1 MSGGHRFG
9 GLLWQRS
16 FRLLWIGETISQ
28 LGNAMAVVGVP
39 LVAVIVLHAS
49 TFTIGVL
56 TAAAWLPWLVIGLPA
71 GAWVDRLPARRVM
84 IACDVISALVYASVP
99 AAAWAGVLTT
109 GQVVAVQLLGGAASV
124 LFMTAYQV
132 YLPSLVK
139 PDELIEGNTKMQGSA
154 SAALFAGPSLAGL
167 VAQLLGA
174 VTALLGNA
182 VSFVVSAACLIG
194 TRPSAPGLAAAPRR
208 AAEPRRAGLRRLRP
222 GSAGP
227 RSGSPGSGGPGSGG
241 PGSGRPGSGGP
252 GSGGPGSGR
261 PGSGRPGSGGPGS
274 GGPGSGG
281 PGSGDPRTDDPRS
294 GSTHSGGPGSAGSR
308 RAGLR
313 REIADGLLLV
323 LRDPFLRQLSTFW
336 AAANLALTG
345 YAALLV
351 VFLVR
356 VIGLTPGSVGLLTA
370 IPGIGGI
377 LGAVLTGR
385 ITGRLGTA
393 RGLLVSTLCA
403 VPFGLL
409 IPLTGPGLRLA
420 FYVAGSLLV
429 YTGIAVGNIII
440 AAFRQSY
447 SPPGMCGRVTATMR
461 FLIFGT
467 SPIGALLGGSLG
479 TWLGV
484 RDALWVLL
492 GAVALSG
499 TLLLTRALTSRRDLP
514 TVIGGAGV
522 PAPAPP
528 ADVTRARPPE
538 GLAGEGLAH
547 EGLAHEGLAH
557 ESLEHE
563 RLQTGS
569 LAHEGLQ
576 TESLAHEGL
585 QTEDLPS
592 SQTGDGPV
600 W

>member
-1 MSGGHRFG
+1 VARGHRFG

-49 TFTIGVL
+49 TFVIGVL
-56 TAAAWLPWLVIGLPA
+56 TAAAWLPWLLIGLPA

-84 IACDVISALVYASVP
+84 IACDVISAVVYASVP

-109 GQVVAVQLLGGAASV
+109 GQIVAVQLLGGAASV

-139 PDELIEGNTKMQGSA
+139 PEELIEGNTKMQGSA

-194 TRPSAPGLAAAPRR
+194 TRPSAPGRPAAA
-208 AAEPRRAGLRRLRP
+208 
-222 GSAGP
+222 
-227 RSGSPGSGGPGSGG
+227 SP
-241 PGSGRPGSGGP
+241 
-252 GSGGPGSGR
+252 
-261 PGSGRPGSGGPGS
+261 
-274 GGPGSGG
+274 
-281 PGSGDPRTDDPRS
+281 
-294 GSTHSGGPGSAGSR
+294 

-313 REIADGLLLV
+313 REIADGLKLV

-336 AAANLALTG
+336 AVANLALTG
-345 YAALLV
+345 YTALLV

-385 ITGRLGTA
+385 ITARLGTA
-393 RGLLVSTLCA
+393 RGLLISTLCA

-420 FYVAGSLLV
+420 FYVAGSLLA

-479 TWLGV
+479 SWLGV

-514 TVIGGAGV
+514 SVIGEAPV
-522 PAPAPP
+522 PGPAAP
-528 ADVTRARPPE
+528 ADVTP
-538 GLAGEGLAH
+538 AGPR
-547 EGLAHEGLAH
+547 EGLAH

-563 RLQTGS
+563 R
-569 LAHEGLQ
+569 
-576 TESLAHEGL
+576 L

>member
-1 MSGGHRFG
+1 MVNGSGGGGVAGGGHRFG

-49 TFTIGVL
+49 TFVIGVL
-56 TAAAWLPWLVIGLPA
+56 TAAAWLPWLIIGLPA

-84 IACDVISALVYASVP
+84 IACDVISAVVYASVP

-182 VSFVVSAACLIG
+182 VSFVVSAACLVG
-194 TRPSAPGLAAAPRR
+194 TRPSAPGPATAP
-208 AAEPRRAGLRRLRP
+208 
-222 GSAGP
+222 
-227 RSGSPGSGGPGSGG
+227 
-241 PGSGRPGSGGP
+241 
-252 GSGGPGSGR
+252 
-261 PGSGRPGSGGPGS
+261 
-274 GGPGSGG
+274 
-281 PGSGDPRTDDPRS
+281 
-294 GSTHSGGPGSAGSR
+294 R

-313 REIADGLLLV
+313 REIADGLVLV

-336 AAANLALTG
+336 AVANLALTG

-370 IPGIGGI
+370 VPGIGGI

-385 ITGRLGTA
+385 ITARLGTA
-393 RGLLVSTLCA
+393 RGLLLSTLCA

-409 IPLTGPGLRLA
+409 IPLTGPGLRLV
-420 FYVAGSLLV
+420 FYVTGSLLA

-499 TLLLTRALTSRRDLP
+499 TLLLTRALTARRDLP
-514 TVIGGAGV
+514 RVIGEARV
-522 PAPAPP
+522 PAPAPS
-528 ADVTRARPPE
+528 ADVTPGRSHE
-538 GLAGEGLAH
+538 GPAGEVLAH
-547 EGLAHEGLAH
+547 EGM
-557 ESLEHE
+557 EHE
-563 RLQTGS
+563 TLHT
-569 LAHEGLQ
+569 EGADKPL
-576 TESLAHEGL
+576 
-585 QTEDLPS
+585 
-592 SQTGDGPV
+592 

>member
-1 MSGGHRFG
+1 MAGGRRFG

-16 FRLLWIGETISQ
+16 FRLLWIGETVSQ

-49 TFTIGVL
+49 TFVIGVL
-56 TAAAWLPWLVIGLPA
+56 TAAAWLPWLIIGLPA
-71 GAWVDRLPARRVM
+71 GAWVDRLPARPVM
-84 IACDVISALVYASVP
+84 IACDVISAVVYASVP

-167 VAQLLGA
+167 FAQLLGA

-182 VSFVVSAACLIG
+182 VSFVVSAACLIF
-194 TRPSAPGLAAAPRR
+194 TRPAGPGPAAAPRR
-208 AAEPRRAGLRRLRP
+208 VRRQRLGLRRWPGLR
-222 GSAGP
+222 
-227 RSGSPGSGGPGSGG
+227 SGGPGSGG
-241 PGSGRPGSGGP
+241 PRSGGPGPGDPHSGGP
-252 GSGGPGSGR
+252 GSGGP
-261 PGSGRPGSGGPGS
+261 
-274 GGPGSGG
+274 
-281 PGSGDPRTDDPRS
+281 
-294 GSTHSGGPGSAGSR
+294 R

-336 AAANLALTG
+336 AVANLALTG

-385 ITGRLGTA
+385 ITARLGTA
-393 RGLLVSTLCA
+393 RGLLLSTLCA

-420 FYVAGSLLV
+420 FYVIGSLLA

-484 RDALWVLL
+484 RNALWVLL

-499 TLLLTRALTSRRDLP
+499 TLLLTRALTARRDLP
-514 TVIGGAGV
+514 RVIGEARV
-522 PAPAPP
+522 PAPASP
-528 ADVTRARPPE
+528 ADVTPDRPR
-538 GLAGEGLAH
+538 EGLAH
-547 EGLAHEGLAH
+547 EALEPEGVQA
-557 ESLEHE
+557 
-563 RLQTGS
+563 
-569 LAHEGLQ
+569 EGG
-576 TESLAHEGL
+576 AG
-585 QTEDLPS
+585 TEDS
-592 SQTGDGPV
+592 G
-600 W
+600 